1 MKKQDDRGFTL
12 IEILIAIF
20 ILSVVLLSLSSMV
33 YSIMRSTSLS
43 KETSRAT
50 TLMQDQME
58 RLKNTPLTSLN
69 SGSDPP
75 TSLGNITY
83 SRTWSVTTAGNIRTI
98 TVTVNWTD
106 RGSHSVT
113 MTTLRGD

>member
-1 MKKQDDRGFTL
+1 MKKQDERGFTL

-33 YSIMRSTSLS
+33 YSIMRSNSLS
-43 KETSRAT
+43 KETSTAT

-58 RLKNTPLTSLN
+58 RLKNTALTSLT
-69 SGSDPP
+69 SGTDSV
-75 TSLGNITY
+75 SLGNITY
-83 SRTWSVTTAGNIRTI
+83 SRVWSLTSAANIRTI